1 MLLAT
6 SKILIYGAKGAMV
19 GVVCFLIGLTTA
31 NTVKLF
37 RQRKELRKKQ
47 SEQENKENT
56 INENEKSE

>member
-1 MLLAT
+1 
-6 SKILIYGAKGAMV
+6 MV